1 MTWQLEDII
10 TPASERKEDG
20 QLKRLTSRLRS
31 IYSCIWQLLT
41 KPFNLFLI
49 RRACLWAFLSAV
61 HASLKWLWVLLLLWI
76 VWKLKKIPSK
86 FISRVLWLCK
96 CLTYSS
102 VLSKLRNSFD
112 CVSVWFSLS
121 VRVGDI
127 GITISGGNCAE
138 FGSTA
143 FFNHKRQWASSND
156 NEGS

>member
-1 MTWQLEDII
+1 MYLTITNKAIQPVPYPTCLSLGIPKCCPCLIKIVVGSLVVMDCLEV
-10 TPASERKEDG
+10 EK
-20 QLKRLTSRLRS
+20 
-31 IYSCIWQLLT
+31 
-41 KPFNLFLI
+41 N
-49 RRACLWAFLSAV
+49 
-61 HASLKWLWVLLLLWI
+61 
-76 VWKLKKIPSK
+76 

-143 FFNHKRQWASSND
+143 FFNNKRQ
-156 NEGS
+156 